1 MSNKSVIQWWW
12 VDQISAYFELLF
24 SLIVFTIMAK
34 KMHHNSLIQ
43 GWLKFWIYS
52 VFTTCILASI
62 AMVSTQII
70 LPIFT
75 QLSPSTNQT
84 KICRINYC
92 FPPVFGGLLEMSII
106 NLFMEKLHI
115 SFENSA
121 LQLSKT
127 IYYGFR
133 IVFNMIWVGLV
144 IAYFLFMDPD
154 PYNIYTQQVDYTGN
168 GITCSTHAKT
178 QSSGMKIS
186 LHITAFFIFA
196 SNASIWLV
204 FMRKLC
210 QLVKH
215 TANLCDRRTDCD
227 RETRAFK
234 ELMKEQTLLV
244 SIATLSTLL
253 LWTLQA
259 IIGGGSYFIKIDV
272 VITVFSVFLTFKF
285 NRSCFQW
292 FQCDKMTV
300 CCCDCIEQYPQWST
314 GDGKSHQLEMTQAL
328 SNNSQRTKRHNSVPT
343 ENVDE
348 LNALVFVD

>member
-1 MSNKSVIQWWW
+1 MGWISDRIFPFYGSGSLQHIHTTSGLYREWDHMQYSRKNAKQWHEN
-12 VDQISAYFELLF
+12 ITS
-24 SLIVFTIMAK
+24 
-34 KMHHNSLIQ
+34 HNSIFYICKQ
-43 GWLKFWIYS
+43 CKH
-52 VFTTCILASI
+52 LACVHAQIVSI
-62 AMVSTQII
+62 
-70 LPIFT
+70 
-75 QLSPSTNQT
+75 
-84 KICRINYC
+84 
-92 FPPVFGGLLEMSII
+92 
-106 NLFMEKLHI
+106 
-115 SFENSA
+115 
-121 LQLSKT
+121 
-127 IYYGFR
+127 
-133 IVFNMIWVGLV
+133 
-144 IAYFLFMDPD
+144 
-154 PYNIYTQQVDYTGN
+154 
-168 GITCSTHAKT
+168 
-178 QSSGMKIS
+178 
-186 LHITAFFIFA
+186 
-196 SNASIWLV
+196 
-204 FMRKLC
+204 
-210 QLVKH
+210 LVKH